1 MGIFTIVPRYTP
13 LWGPGCNCAC
23 NLQLRVQATAY
34 ARVSMRKHSTALGC
48 NATSIHPSDM
58 RRRRGAGTA
67 RSWRCLVSA
76 AALAVSL
83 CTALVLLSNQTH
95 IQAELTS
102 AAVHTHAA
110 VARPDHLPAARAVP
124 IVRTMSRGSVGQG
137 YVLTHTLQQ
146 WLFMPSQRLAF
157 CWIQKVG
164 CSSFKKLFDKAVP
177 RADWDRVRQA
187 HRSVQAI
194 FNDPTW
200 HKAVFYRE
208 PLARFASGWLDK
220 CQGGVT
226 RLYCVHVFGG
236 QNVSFRRAVLS
247 LSEGCQQE
255 MMPPRPPSPP
265 PRPPHRTRPA
275 DTASDET
282 DHDADDLDA
291 RLARR
296 SHLLRGA
303 CLSRKGKVGDEHHQ
317 MDGHFRQQSDFCGG
331 LGASLGGYDTI
342 QPLTSSTS
350 RERVGQMVRCARPGT
365 RLCHA
370 RSHSPAH
377 RPRSRDLYC
386 CAMAAC
392 QSQRE
397 SALERI

>member
-1 MGIFTIVPRYTP
+1 
-13 LWGPGCNCAC
+13 
-23 NLQLRVQATAY
+23 
-34 ARVSMRKHSTALGC
+34 MRKHSTARGC
-48 NATSIHPSDM
+48 NATSIHPSD
-58 RRRRGAGTA
+58 RRTHGPTTRRRGAATA
-67 RSWRCLVSA
+67 RSWRCLVSS

-83 CTALVLLSNQTH
+83 CAALVLLSNQTH

-110 VARPDHLPAARAVP
+110 VARPDHLPAARAVA
-124 IVRTMSRGSVGQG
+124 IRTMSRGSAGQG

-164 CSSFKKLFDKAVP
+164 CTSFKKLFDKAVP

-220 CQGGVT
+220 CQGET

-236 QNVSFRRAVLS
+236 QNVSFRRAALS

-265 PRPPHRTRPA
+265 PRPRHPRPA
-275 DTASDET
+275 DTASDEP

-397 SALERI
+397 SALKRI